1 MTIKEFYVK
10 TTPNGT
16 PEIAVEIWYDSDNDT
31 LPTNYAESSIAYC
44 YTGTDKGKTKVF
56 DGSTWVEQ

>member
-16 PEIAVEIWYDSDNDT
+16 PEIAVEVWCKSADT
-31 LPTNYAESSIAYC
+31 KPTGYAEGSIAYC
-44 YTGTDKGKTKVF
+44 YEGADKGKTF
-56 DGSTWVEQ
+56 IYDGTTWVEQ